1 MNSVPSNIFLL
12 SQAVNS
18 VLSKLRVKIIQWLYI
33 PMLSFRRR
41 KLFKKIEEKQVFI
54 VEQIKLMVRV
64 I

>member
-12 SQAVNS
+12 SKAVNS

>member
-1 MNSVPSNIFLL
+1 LAKGHIFLL

>member
-1 MNSVPSNIFLL
+1 VNSVPSNIFLL

-54 VEQIKLMVRV
+54 VEQIKLMVRA